1 VARRLILVHPE
12 DRRRRLRRLAWP
24 TKFLY
29 GRSMDLKAACVI
41 GWPVEHSRSPLIHEY
56 WIRQFGLQA
65 AYRREAVPPDRFA
78 EFVAH
83 LAERGYVG
91 ANVTVPHKEAALE
104 LSKPDAL
111 AQAVGAA
118 NTLWLDDG
126 VLRATNTDVEGFV
139 ASLDAGVPGWAES
152 LESAVVLGAGGAA
165 RAIVF
170 GLIERGVRHIHVA
183 NRSLERAD
191 ALRRR
196 FGDRVVPSG
205 WERRN
210 DLLAGAGLVVN
221 TTTLGMTGQPPL
233 EIHLAP
239 LAASAVVADIVYA
252 PLVTPLLAAARARGL
267 RTVDGLGML
276 MHQAAGA
283 FVRFFG
289 LRPQVT
295 QGLRTLVE
303 ADLMR
308 QKRP

>member
-1 VARRLILVHPE
+1 MVR
-12 DRRRRLRRLAWP
+12 
-24 TKFLY
+24 
-29 GRSMDLKAACVI
+29 KAACVI

-56 WIRQFGLQA
+56 WIRQLGLEA
-65 AYRREAVPPDRFA
+65 EYRREAVPPDRFA
-78 EFVAH
+78 DFVTH
-83 LAERGYVG
+83 LADRGYVG
-91 ANVTVPHKEAALE
+91 ANVTVPHKEAALQ
-104 LSKPDAL
+104 LSRPDAL

>member
-1 VARRLILVHPE
+1 MVR
-12 DRRRRLRRLAWP
+12 
-24 TKFLY
+24 
-29 GRSMDLKAACVI
+29 KAACVI

-56 WIRQFGLQA
+56 WIRQFGLEA
-65 AYRREAVPPDRFA
+65 EYRREAVPPDRFA
-78 EFVAH
+78 DFVAH
-83 LAERGYVG
+83 LADHGYVG

-104 LSKPDAL
+104 LSRPDAL

-118 NTLWLDDG
+118 NTIWLDEG

-139 ASLDAGVPGWAES
+139 ASLDAGAPDWAEN

-170 GLIERGVRHIHVA
+170 GLIERGVRHIRVA

-210 DLLAGAGLVVN
+210 DLLAGAGLLVN
-221 TTTLGMTGQPPL
+221 TTTLGMAGQPPL
-233 EIHLAP
+233 EIDLAP

-252 PLVTPLLAAARARGL
+252 PLVTPLLAAVRARGL

-276 MHQAAGA
+276 MYQAAGA